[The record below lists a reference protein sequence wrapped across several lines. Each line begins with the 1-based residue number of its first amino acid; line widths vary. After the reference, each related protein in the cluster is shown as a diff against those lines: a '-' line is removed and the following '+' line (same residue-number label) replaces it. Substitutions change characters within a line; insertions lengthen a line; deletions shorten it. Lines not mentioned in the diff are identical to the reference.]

1 MNKYQPCP
9 HQLEEEQRRVQRVR
23 DEGHSQHYIDC
34 GQNQHGHPVAPDK
47 VEQTK
52 HDLFGITGQD
62 ALRLAGIS
70 EDEIPAIQQ
79 DWFKLAYQRAD
90 QVKVIEGIPEMLNTL
105 ANREDAKIA
114 IATSKLADEYQEY
127 FVNKYNF
134 AKLFKVAV
142 TSADTK
148 KHKPDP
154 DPILA
159 AMDKMGADPATT
171 VYVGDTI
178 NDMKAAHA
186 AGAKFAGALY
196 SSANPDSIKDAD
208 FPLIKPADL
217 LVI

>member
-1 MNKYQPCP
+1 MAQKIENFIF
-9 HQLEEEQRRVQRVR
+9 
-23 DEGHSQHYIDC
+23 DID
-34 GQNQHGHPVAPDK
+34 GTLIDTIDMYMPAMIDTLAQHGHPVAPDK

-70 EDEIPAIQQ
+70 EEEIPEMLK
-79 DWFKLAYQRAD
+79 DWFDLAYQRAD
-90 QVKVIEGIPEMLNTL
+90 RAKVIEGIPEMLNTL

-127 FVNKYNF
+127 FVNKYDF
-134 AKLFKVAV
+134 AKLFKVAI

-148 KHKPDP
+148 KHKPAP
-154 DPILA
+154 DPILV

-208 FPLIKPADL
+208 FPLMKPADL
-217 LVI
+217 LKI

>member
-1 MNKYQPCP
+1 MAQKIENFIF
-9 HQLEEEQRRVQRVR
+9 
-23 DEGHSQHYIDC
+23 DID
-34 GQNQHGHPVAPDK
+34 GTLIDTIDMYMPAMIDTLAQHGHPVAPDK

-52 HDLFGITGQD
+52 HDLFGITGRD
-62 ALRLAGIS
+62 ALRLAGLS
-70 EDEIPAIQQ
+70 EEEIPEMLK
-79 DWFKLAYQRAD
+79 DWFDLAYQRAD
-90 QVKVIEGIPEMLNTL
+90 RAKVIEGIPEMLNTL

-127 FVNKYNF
+127 FVNKYDF
-134 AKLFKVAV
+134 AKLFKVAI

-148 KHKPDP
+148 KHKPAP

-208 FPLIKPADL
+208 FPLMKPADL
-217 LVI
+217 LKI

>member
-1 MNKYQPCP
+1 M
-9 HQLEEEQRRVQRVR
+9 VQKIENFIF
-23 DEGHSQHYIDC
+23 DID
-34 GQNQHGHPVAPDK
+34 GTLIDTIDMYMPAMIDTLAKHGHPIAPDK

-52 HDLFGITGQD
+52 HDLFGITGRD

-70 EDEIPAIQQ
+70 EEEIPEMLK
-79 DWFKLAYQRAD
+79 DWFDLAYQRAD
-90 QVKVIEGIPEMLNTL
+90 RAKVIEGIPEMLNTL
-105 ANREDAKIA
+105 ANREDTKIA

-127 FVNKYNF
+127 FVNKYDF
-134 AKLFKVAV
+134 AKLFKVAI

-148 KHKPDP
+148 KHKPAP

-171 VYVGDTI
+171 VYVGDTV

-208 FPLIKPADL
+208 FPLMKPADL

>member
-1 MNKYQPCP
+1 MAQKIENFIF
-9 HQLEEEQRRVQRVR
+9 
-23 DEGHSQHYIDC
+23 DID
-34 GQNQHGHPVAPDK
+34 GTLIDTIDMYMPAMIDTLAQHGHPVAPDK

-52 HDLFGITGQD
+52 HELFGITGRD

-70 EDEIPAIQQ
+70 EDEIPEMLK
-79 DWFKLAYQRAD
+79 DWFDLAYQRAD
-90 QVKVIEGIPEMLNTL
+90 QAKVIEGIPEMLNTL

-127 FVNKYNF
+127 FVNKYDF
-134 AKLFKVAV
+134 AKLFKVAI

-148 KHKPDP
+148 KHKPAP
-154 DPILA
+154 DPILP
-159 AMDKMGADPATT
+159 AMNKMGADPATT

-208 FPLIKPADL
+208 FPLMKPADL
-217 LVI
+217 LEI

>member
-1 MNKYQPCP
+1 MNRMAQKI
-9 HQLEEEQRRVQRVR
+9 ENFIF
-23 DEGHSQHYIDC
+23 DID
-34 GQNQHGHPVAPDK
+34 GTLIDTIDMYMPAMIDTLAQHGHPVAPDK

-52 HDLFGITGQD
+52 HDLFGITGRD

-70 EDEIPAIQQ
+70 EEEIPEMLK
-79 DWFKLAYQRAD
+79 DWFNLAYQRAD
-90 QVKVIEGIPEMLNTL
+90 RAKVIEGIPEMLNTL

-127 FVNKYNF
+127 FVNKYDF
-134 AKLFKVAV
+134 AKLFKVAI

-148 KHKPDP
+148 KHKPAP

-159 AMDKMGADPATT
+159 AMNKMGADPATT

-208 FPLIKPADL
+208 FPLMKPADL
-217 LVI
+217 LEI

>member
-1 MNKYQPCP
+1 MAQKIENFIF
-9 HQLEEEQRRVQRVR
+9 
-23 DEGHSQHYIDC
+23 DID
-34 GQNQHGHPVAPDK
+34 GTLIDTIDMYMPAMIDVLAQHGHPVAPDK

-70 EDEIPAIQQ
+70 EDE
-79 DWFKLAYQRAD
+79 
-90 QVKVIEGIPEMLNTL
+90 
-105 ANREDAKIA
+105 
-114 IATSKLADEYQEY
+114 EY
-127 FVNKYNF
+127 FVNKYDF
-134 AKLFKVAV
+134 AKLFKVAI

-148 KHKPDP
+148 KHKPAP

-208 FPLIKPADL
+208 FPLMKPADL
-217 LVI
+217 LEI

>member
-1 MNKYQPCP
+1 MAQKIENFIF
-9 HQLEEEQRRVQRVR
+9 
-23 DEGHSQHYIDC
+23 DID
-34 GQNQHGHPVAPDK
+34 GTLIDTIDMYMPAMIDTLAQHGHPVAPDN

-52 HDLFGITGQD
+52 HDLFGITGRD
-62 ALRLAGIS
+62 ALRLTGIS
-70 EDEIPAIQQ
+70 EEEIPEMLK
-79 DWFKLAYQRAD
+79 DWFDLAYQRAD
-90 QVKVIEGIPEMLNTL
+90 QAKVIEGIPEMLNTL

-127 FVNKYNF
+127 FVNKYDF
-134 AKLFKVAV
+134 AKLFKVAI

-148 KHKPDP
+148 KHKPAP

-159 AMDKMGADPATT
+159 AMNKMGADPATT

-208 FPLIKPADL
+208 FPLMKPADL
-217 LVI
+217 LEI

>member
-1 MNKYQPCP
+1 MAQKIENFIF
-9 HQLEEEQRRVQRVR
+9 
-23 DEGHSQHYIDC
+23 DID
-34 GQNQHGHPVAPDK
+34 GTLIDTIDMYMPAMIDTLAQHGHPVAPDK

-52 HDLFGITGQD
+52 HDLFGITGRD

-70 EDEIPAIQQ
+70 EEEIPEMLK
-79 DWFKLAYQRAD
+79 DWFDLAYQRAD
-90 QVKVIEGIPEMLNTL
+90 RAKVIEGIPEMLNTL

-114 IATSKLADEYQEY
+114 IATSKLSDEYQEY
-127 FVNKYNF
+127 FVNKYDF
-134 AKLFKVAV
+134 AKLFKVAI

-148 KHKPDP
+148 KHKPAP

-159 AMDKMGADPATT
+159 AMNKMGADPATT

-208 FPLIKPADL
+208 FPLMKPADL
-217 LVI
+217 LEI

>member
-1 MNKYQPCP
+1 MAQKIENFIF
-9 HQLEEEQRRVQRVR
+9 
-23 DEGHSQHYIDC
+23 DID
-34 GQNQHGHPVAPDK
+34 GTLIDTIDMYMPAMIDTLAQHGHPVAPDK

-52 HDLFGITGQD
+52 HDLFGITGRD

-70 EDEIPAIQQ
+70 EEEIPEMLK
-79 DWFKLAYQRAD
+79 DWFDLAYQRAD
-90 QVKVIEGIPEMLNTL
+90 RAKVIEGIPEMLNTL

-127 FVNKYNF
+127 FVNKYDF
-134 AKLFKVAV
+134 AKLFKVAI

-148 KHKPDP
+148 KHKPAP

-159 AMDKMGADPATT
+159 AMDKIGADPATT

-208 FPLIKPADL
+208 FPLMKPADL
-217 LVI
+217 LKI

>member
-1 MNKYQPCP
+1 MAQKIENFIF
-9 HQLEEEQRRVQRVR
+9 
-23 DEGHSQHYIDC
+23 DID
-34 GQNQHGHPVAPDK
+34 GTLIDTIDMYMPAMIDTLAQHGHPVAPDK

-52 HDLFGITGQD
+52 HDLFGITGRD

-70 EDEIPAIQQ
+70 EEEIPEMLK
-79 DWFKLAYQRAD
+79 DWFDLAYQRAD
-90 QVKVIEGIPEMLNTL
+90 RAKVIEGIPEMLNTL

-127 FVNKYNF
+127 FVNKYDF
-134 AKLFKVAV
+134 AKLFKVAI

-148 KHKPDP
+148 KHKPAP

-159 AMDKMGADPATT
+159 AMNKMGADPATT

-186 AGAKFAGALY
+186 AGAKFASALY

-208 FPLIKPADL
+208 FPLMKPADL
-217 LVI
+217 LEI

>member
-1 MNKYQPCP
+1 MAQKIENFIF
-9 HQLEEEQRRVQRVR
+9 
-23 DEGHSQHYIDC
+23 DID
-34 GQNQHGHPVAPDK
+34 GTLIDTIDMYMPAMIDTLAKHGHPVAPDK

-90 QVKVIEGIPEMLNTL
+90 RAKVIEGIPEMLNTL

-127 FVNKYNF
+127 FLNKYDF
-134 AKLFKVAV
+134 AKLFKVAI
-142 TSADTK
+142 TSVDTK
-148 KHKPDP
+148 KHKPAP

>member
-1 MNKYQPCP
+1 MAQKIENFIF
-9 HQLEEEQRRVQRVR
+9 
-23 DEGHSQHYIDC
+23 DID
-34 GQNQHGHPVAPDK
+34 GTLIDTIDMYMPAMIDTLAQHGHPVAPDK

-52 HDLFGITGQD
+52 HDLFGITGRD

-70 EDEIPAIQQ
+70 EEEIPEMLK
-79 DWFKLAYQRAD
+79 DWFDLAYQRAD
-90 QVKVIEGIPEMLNTL
+90 RAKVIEGIPEMLNTL

-127 FVNKYNF
+127 FVNKYDF
-134 AKLFKVAV
+134 AKLFKVAI

-148 KHKPDP
+148 KHKPAP

-208 FPLIKPADL
+208 FPLMKPADL
-217 LVI
+217 LKLYNK

>member
-1 MNKYQPCP
+1 MNRMAQKI
-9 HQLEEEQRRVQRVR
+9 ENFIF
-23 DEGHSQHYIDC
+23 DID
-34 GQNQHGHPVAPDK
+34 GTLIDTIDMYMPAMIDTLAQHGHPVAPDK

-52 HDLFGITGQD
+52 HDLFGITGRD

-70 EDEIPAIQQ
+70 EEEIPEMLK
-79 DWFKLAYQRAD
+79 DWFDLAYQRAD
-90 QVKVIEGIPEMLNTL
+90 QAKVIEGIPEMLNTL

-127 FVNKYNF
+127 FINKYDF
-134 AKLFKVAV
+134 AKLFKVAI

-148 KHKPDP
+148 KHKPAP

-159 AMDKMGADPATT
+159 AMNKMGADPATT

-208 FPLIKPADL
+208 FPLMKPADL
-217 LVI
+217 LEI

>member
-1 MNKYQPCP
+1 MNRMAQKI
-9 HQLEEEQRRVQRVR
+9 ENFIF
-23 DEGHSQHYIDC
+23 DID
-34 GQNQHGHPVAPDK
+34 GTLIDTIDMYMPAMIDTLAQHGHPVAPDK

-52 HDLFGITGQD
+52 HDLFGITGRD

-70 EDEIPAIQQ
+70 EEEIPEMLK
-79 DWFKLAYQRAD
+79 DWFDLAYQRAD
-90 QVKVIEGIPEMLNTL
+90 QAKVIEGIPEMLNTL

-127 FVNKYNF
+127 FINKYDF
-134 AKLFKVAV
+134 AKLFKVAI

-148 KHKPDP
+148 KHKPAP

-159 AMDKMGADPATT
+159 AMNKMGADPATT
-171 VYVGDTI
+171 VYVGYTI

-208 FPLIKPADL
+208 FPLMKPADL
-217 LVI
+217 LEI

>member
-1 MNKYQPCP
+1 MNKMAQKI
-9 HQLEEEQRRVQRVR
+9 ENFIF
-23 DEGHSQHYIDC
+23 DID
-34 GQNQHGHPVAPDK
+34 GTLIDTIDMYMPAMIDTLAQHGHPVAPDK

-52 HDLFGITGQD
+52 HDLFGITGRD

-70 EDEIPAIQQ
+70 EEEIPEMLK
-79 DWFKLAYQRAD
+79 DWFDLAYQRAD
-90 QVKVIEGIPEMLNTL
+90 RAKVIEGIPEMLNTL
-105 ANREDAKIA
+105 ANRKDAKIA

-127 FVNKYNF
+127 FVNKYDF
-134 AKLFKVAV
+134 AKLFKVAI

-148 KHKPDP
+148 KHKPAP

-208 FPLIKPADL
+208 FPLMKPADL
-217 LVI
+217 LAI

>member
-1 MNKYQPCP
+1 MNKMAQKI
-9 HQLEEEQRRVQRVR
+9 ENFIF
-23 DEGHSQHYIDC
+23 DID
-34 GQNQHGHPVAPDK
+34 GTLIDTIDMYMPAMIDTLAQHGHPVAPDK

-52 HDLFGITGQD
+52 HDLFGITGRD

-70 EDEIPAIQQ
+70 EEEIPEMLK
-79 DWFKLAYQRAD
+79 DWFDLAYQRAD
-90 QVKVIEGIPEMLNTL
+90 RAKVIEGIPEMLNTL

-127 FVNKYNF
+127 FVNKYDF
-134 AKLFKVAV
+134 AKLFKVAI

-148 KHKPDP
+148 KHKPAP

-159 AMDKMGADPATT
+159 AMDKMGANPATT

-208 FPLIKPADL
+208 FPLMKPADL
-217 LVI
+217 LKI

>member
-1 MNKYQPCP
+1 MAQKIENFIF
-9 HQLEEEQRRVQRVR
+9 
-23 DEGHSQHYIDC
+23 DID
-34 GQNQHGHPVAPDK
+34 GTLIDTIDMYMPAMIDTLAQHGHPVAPDK

-52 HDLFGITGQD
+52 HDLFGITGRD

-70 EDEIPAIQQ
+70 EEEIPEMLK
-79 DWFKLAYQRAD
+79 DWFDLAYQRANRA
-90 QVKVIEGIPEMLNTL
+90 KVIEGIPEMLNTL

-127 FVNKYNF
+127 FVNKYDF
-134 AKLFKVAV
+134 AKLFKVAI

-148 KHKPDP
+148 KHKPAP

-208 FPLIKPADL
+208 FPLMKPADL
-217 LVI
+217 LKI

>member
-1 MNKYQPCP
+1 MNRMAQKI
-9 HQLEEEQRRVQRVR
+9 ENFIF
-23 DEGHSQHYIDC
+23 DID
-34 GQNQHGHPVAPDK
+34 GTLIDTIDMYMPAMIDTLAQHGHPVAPDK

-70 EDEIPAIQQ
+70 EEEIPEMLK
-79 DWFKLAYQRAD
+79 DWFDLAYQRAD
-90 QVKVIEGIPEMLNTL
+90 RAKVIEGIPEMLNTL

-127 FVNKYNF
+127 FVNKYDF
-134 AKLFKVAV
+134 AKLFKVAI

-148 KHKPDP
+148 KHKPAP

-159 AMDKMGADPATT
+159 AMNKMRADPATT

-208 FPLIKPADL
+208 FPLMKPADL
-217 LVI
+217 LEI

>member
-1 MNKYQPCP
+1 MAQNI
-9 HQLEEEQRRVQRVR
+9 ENFIF
-23 DEGHSQHYIDC
+23 DID
-34 GQNQHGHPVAPDK
+34 GTLIDTIDMYMPAMIDTLAQHGHPVAPDK

-52 HDLFGITGQD
+52 HDLFGITGRD

-70 EDEIPAIQQ
+70 EEEIPEMLK
-79 DWFKLAYQRAD
+79 DWFDLAYQRAD
-90 QVKVIEGIPEMLNTL
+90 RAKVIEGIPEMLNTL

-127 FVNKYNF
+127 FVNKYDF
-134 AKLFKVAV
+134 AKLFKVAI

-148 KHKPDP
+148 KHKPAP

-208 FPLIKPADL
+208 FPLMKPADL
-217 LVI
+217 LKI

>member
-1 MNKYQPCP
+1 MAQKIENFIF
-9 HQLEEEQRRVQRVR
+9 
-23 DEGHSQHYIDC
+23 DID
-34 GQNQHGHPVAPDK
+34 GTLIDTIDMYMPAMIDTLAQHGHPVAPDK

-52 HDLFGITGQD
+52 HDLFGITGRD

-70 EDEIPAIQQ
+70 EEEIPEMLK
-79 DWFKLAYQRAD
+79 DWFDLAYQRAD
-90 QVKVIEGIPEMLNTL
+90 RAKVIEGIPEMLNTL

-127 FVNKYNF
+127 FVNKYDF
-134 AKLFKVAV
+134 AKLFKVAI

-148 KHKPDP
+148 KHKPAP

-159 AMDKMGADPATT
+159 AMNKMGADPATT

-186 AGAKFAGALY
+186 AGAKFAGTLY

-208 FPLIKPADL
+208 FPLMKPADL
-217 LVI
+217 LEI

>member
-1 MNKYQPCP
+1 MAQKIENFIF
-9 HQLEEEQRRVQRVR
+9 
-23 DEGHSQHYIDC
+23 DID
-34 GQNQHGHPVAPDK
+34 GTLIDTIDMYMPAMIDTLAQHGHPVAPDK

-52 HDLFGITGQD
+52 HDLFGITGRD

-70 EDEIPAIQQ
+70 EEEIPEMLK
-79 DWFKLAYQRAD
+79 DWFDLAYQRAD
-90 QVKVIEGIPEMLNTL
+90 RAKVIEGIPEMLNTL
-105 ANREDAKIA
+105 ANRKDAKIA

-127 FVNKYNF
+127 FVNKYDF
-134 AKLFKVAV
+134 AKLFKVAI

-148 KHKPDP
+148 KHKPAP

-208 FPLIKPADL
+208 FPLMKPADL
-217 LVI
+217 LAI

>member
-1 MNKYQPCP
+1 MNKMAQKI
-9 HQLEEEQRRVQRVR
+9 ENFIF
-23 DEGHSQHYIDC
+23 DID
-34 GQNQHGHPVAPDK
+34 GTLIDTIDMYMPAMIDTLAQHGHPVAPDK

-52 HDLFGITGQD
+52 HDLFGITGRD

-70 EDEIPAIQQ
+70 EEEIPEMLK
-79 DWFKLAYQRAD
+79 DWFDLAYQRAD
-90 QVKVIEGIPEMLNTL
+90 RAKVIEGIPEMLNTL

-127 FVNKYNF
+127 FVNKYDF
-134 AKLFKVAV
+134 AKLFKVAI

-148 KHKPDP
+148 KHKPAP

-159 AMDKMGADPATT
+159 AMDKMGADLATT

-208 FPLIKPADL
+208 FPLMKPADL
-217 LVI
+217 LKI

>member
-1 MNKYQPCP
+1 MAQKIENFIF
-9 HQLEEEQRRVQRVR
+9 
-23 DEGHSQHYIDC
+23 DID
-34 GQNQHGHPVAPDK
+34 GTLIDTIDMYMPAMIDTLAQHGHPVAPDK

-52 HDLFGITGQD
+52 HDLFGITGRD

-70 EDEIPAIQQ
+70 DEEIPEMLK
-79 DWFKLAYQRAD
+79 DWFDLAYQRAD
-90 QVKVIEGIPEMLNTL
+90 RAKVIEGIPEMLNTL

-127 FVNKYNF
+127 FVNKYDF
-134 AKLFKVAV
+134 AKLFKVAI

-148 KHKPDP
+148 KHKPAP

-208 FPLIKPADL
+208 FPLMKPADL
-217 LVI
+217 LKI

>member
-1 MNKYQPCP
+1 MAQKIENFIF
-9 HQLEEEQRRVQRVR
+9 
-23 DEGHSQHYIDC
+23 DID
-34 GQNQHGHPVAPDK
+34 GTLIDTIDMYMPAMIDTLAQHGHPVAPDK

-70 EDEIPAIQQ
+70 EEEIPEMLK
-79 DWFKLAYQRAD
+79 DWFDLAYQRAD
-90 QVKVIEGIPEMLNTL
+90 RAKVIEGIPEMLNTL

-127 FVNKYNF
+127 FVNKYDF
-134 AKLFKVAV
+134 AKLFKVAI

-148 KHKPDP
+148 KHKPAP

-159 AMDKMGADPATT
+159 AMNKMRADPATT

-208 FPLIKPADL
+208 FPLMKPADL
-217 LVI
+217 LEI

>member
-1 MNKYQPCP
+1 MNKMAQKI
-9 HQLEEEQRRVQRVR
+9 ENFIF
-23 DEGHSQHYIDC
+23 DID
-34 GQNQHGHPVAPDK
+34 GTLIDTIDMYMPAMIDTLAQHGHPVAPDK

-52 HDLFGITGQD
+52 HELFGITGRD

-70 EDEIPAIQQ
+70 EDEIPEMLK
-79 DWFKLAYQRAD
+79 DWFDLAYQRAD
-90 QVKVIEGIPEMLNTL
+90 QAKVIEGIPEMLNTL

-127 FVNKYNF
+127 FVNKYDF
-134 AKLFKVAV
+134 AKLFKVAI

-148 KHKPDP
+148 KHKPAP

-159 AMDKMGADPATT
+159 AMNKMGADPATT

-208 FPLIKPADL
+208 FPLMKPADL
-217 LVI
+217 LEI

>member
-1 MNKYQPCP
+1 MNKMAQKI
-9 HQLEEEQRRVQRVR
+9 ENFIF
-23 DEGHSQHYIDC
+23 DID
-34 GQNQHGHPVAPDK
+34 GTLIDTIDMYMPAMIDTLAQHGHPVAPDK

-127 FVNKYNF
+127 FVNKYDF
-134 AKLFKVAV
+134 AKLFKVAI

-148 KHKPDP
+148 KHKPAP

-159 AMDKMGADPATT
+159 AMNKIGADPATT
-171 VYVGDTI
+171 VYIGDTI

-208 FPLIKPADL
+208 FPLMKPADL
-217 LVI
+217 LEI

>member
-1 MNKYQPCP
+1 MNKMAQKI
-9 HQLEEEQRRVQRVR
+9 ENFIF
-23 DEGHSQHYIDC
+23 DID
-34 GQNQHGHPVAPDK
+34 GTLIDTIDMYMPAMIDTLAQHGHPVAPDK

-52 HDLFGITGQD
+52 HDLFGITGRD

-70 EDEIPAIQQ
+70 EEEIPKMLK
-79 DWFKLAYQRAD
+79 DWFDLAYQRAD
-90 QVKVIEGIPEMLNTL
+90 RAKVIEGIPEMLNTL

-127 FVNKYNF
+127 FVNKYDF
-134 AKLFKVAV
+134 AKLFKVAI

-148 KHKPDP
+148 KHKPAP

-208 FPLIKPADL
+208 FPLMKPADL
-217 LVI
+217 LKI

>member
-1 MNKYQPCP
+1 MAQKIENFIF
-9 HQLEEEQRRVQRVR
+9 
-23 DEGHSQHYIDC
+23 DID
-34 GQNQHGHPVAPDK
+34 GTLIDTIDMYMPAMIDTLAQHGHPVAPDK

-90 QVKVIEGIPEMLNTL
+90 QVKVIDGIPEMLNAL

-127 FVNKYNF
+127 FVNKYDF
-134 AKLFKVAV
+134 AKLFKVAI

-208 FPLIKPADL
+208 FPLMKPADL
-217 LVI
+217 LEI

>member
-1 MNKYQPCP
+1 MAQKIENFIF
-9 HQLEEEQRRVQRVR
+9 
-23 DEGHSQHYIDC
+23 DID
-34 GQNQHGHPVAPDK
+34 GTLIDTIDMYMPAMIDTLAQHGHPVAPDK

-52 HDLFGITGQD
+52 HDLFGITGRD

-70 EDEIPAIQQ
+70 EEEIPEMLK
-79 DWFKLAYQRAD
+79 DWFDLAYQRAD
-90 QVKVIEGIPEMLNTL
+90 RAKVIEGIPEMLNTL

-127 FVNKYNF
+127 FVNKYDF
-134 AKLFKVAV
+134 AKLFKVAI

-148 KHKPDP
+148 KHKPAP

-208 FPLIKPADL
+208 FPLMRPADL
-217 LVI
+217 LKI

>member
-1 MNKYQPCP
+1 MNRMAQKI
-9 HQLEEEQRRVQRVR
+9 ENFIF
-23 DEGHSQHYIDC
+23 DID
-34 GQNQHGHPVAPDK
+34 GTLIDTIDMYMPAMIDTLAQHGHPVAPDK

-52 HDLFGITGQD
+52 HDLFGITGRD

-70 EDEIPAIQQ
+70 EEEIPEMLK
-79 DWFKLAYQRAD
+79 DWFDLAYQRAD
-90 QVKVIEGIPEMLNTL
+90 QAKVIEGIPEMLNTL

-127 FVNKYNF
+127 FVNKYDF
-134 AKLFKVAV
+134 AKLFKVAI

-148 KHKPDP
+148 KHKPAP

-159 AMDKMGADPATT
+159 AMNKMGADPATT

-196 SSANPDSIKDAD
+196 SSANPDSIKDSD
-208 FPLIKPADL
+208 FPLMKPADL
-217 LVI
+217 LEI

>member
-1 MNKYQPCP
+1 MNKMAQKI
-9 HQLEEEQRRVQRVR
+9 ENFIF
-23 DEGHSQHYIDC
+23 DID
-34 GQNQHGHPVAPDK
+34 GTLIDTIDMYMPAMIDTLAQHGHPVAPDK

-127 FVNKYNF
+127 FVNKYDF
-134 AKLFKVAV
+134 AKLFKVAI

-148 KHKPDP
+148 RHKPAP

-159 AMDKMGADPATT
+159 AMDKMGADPATA
-171 VYVGDTI
+171 VYIGDTI

-208 FPLIKPADL
+208 FPLMKPADL
-217 LVI
+217 LEI

>member
-1 MNKYQPCP
+1 MAQKIENFIF
-9 HQLEEEQRRVQRVR
+9 
-23 DEGHSQHYIDC
+23 DID
-34 GQNQHGHPVAPDK
+34 GTLIDTIDMYMPAMIDTLAQHGHPVAPDK

-70 EDEIPAIQQ
+70 EEEIPEMLK
-79 DWFKLAYQRAD
+79 DWFDLAYQRAD
-90 QVKVIEGIPEMLNTL
+90 RAKVIEGIPEMLNTL

-127 FVNKYNF
+127 FVNKYDF
-134 AKLFKVAV
+134 AKLFKVAI

-148 KHKPDP
+148 KHKPAP

-159 AMDKMGADPATT
+159 AMHKMRADPATT

-208 FPLIKPADL
+208 FPLMKPADL
-217 LVI
+217 LEI

>member
-1 MNKYQPCP
+1 MAQKIENFIF
-9 HQLEEEQRRVQRVR
+9 
-23 DEGHSQHYIDC
+23 DID
-34 GQNQHGHPVAPDK
+34 GTLIDTIDMYMPAMIDTLAQHGHPVAPDK

>member
-1 MNKYQPCP
+1 MNKMAQKI
-9 HQLEEEQRRVQRVR
+9 ENFIF
-23 DEGHSQHYIDC
+23 DID
-34 GQNQHGHPVAPDK
+34 GTLIDTIDMYMPAMIDTLAQHGHSVAPDK

-90 QVKVIEGIPEMLNTL
+90 RAKVIEGIPEMLNTL
-105 ANREDAKIA
+105 ANRKDAKIA

-127 FVNKYNF
+127 FVNKYDF
-134 AKLFKVAV
+134 AKLFKVAI

-148 KHKPDP
+148 KHKPAP

-208 FPLIKPADL
+208 FPLMKPADL
-217 LVI
+217 LAI

>member
-1 MNKYQPCP
+1 MAQKIENFIF
-9 HQLEEEQRRVQRVR
+9 
-23 DEGHSQHYIDC
+23 DID
-34 GQNQHGHPVAPDK
+34 GTLIDTIDMYMPAMIDSLAQHGHPVAPDK

-52 HDLFGITGQD
+52 HDLFGITGRD

-70 EDEIPAIQQ
+70 EEEIPEMLK
-79 DWFKLAYQRAD
+79 DWFDLAYQRAD
-90 QVKVIEGIPEMLNTL
+90 RAKVIEGIPEMLNTL

-127 FVNKYNF
+127 FVNKYDF
-134 AKLFKVAV
+134 AKLFKVAI

-148 KHKPDP
+148 KHKPAP

-208 FPLIKPADL
+208 FPLMKPADL
-217 LVI
+217 LKI

>member
-1 MNKYQPCP
+1 MAQKIENFIF
-9 HQLEEEQRRVQRVR
+9 
-23 DEGHSQHYIDC
+23 DID
-34 GQNQHGHPVAPDK
+34 GTLVDTIDMYMPAMIDTLAQHGHPVAPDK

-52 HDLFGITGQD
+52 HDLFGITGRD

-70 EDEIPAIQQ
+70 EEEIPKMLK
-79 DWFKLAYQRAD
+79 DWFDLAYQRAD
-90 QVKVIEGIPEMLNTL
+90 RAKVIEGIPEMLNTL

-127 FVNKYNF
+127 FVNKYDF
-134 AKLFKVAV
+134 AKLFKVAI

-148 KHKPDP
+148 KHKPAP

-208 FPLIKPADL
+208 FPLMKPADL
-217 LVI
+217 LKI

>member
-1 MNKYQPCP
+1 MNRMAQKI
-9 HQLEEEQRRVQRVR
+9 ENFIF
-23 DEGHSQHYIDC
+23 DID
-34 GQNQHGHPVAPDK
+34 GTLIDTIDMYMPAMIDTLAQHGHPVAPDK

-52 HDLFGITGQD
+52 HDLFGITGRD

-70 EDEIPAIQQ
+70 EEEIPEMLK
-79 DWFKLAYQRAD
+79 DWFDLAYQRAD
-90 QVKVIEGIPEMLNTL
+90 RAKVIEGIPEMLNTL

-127 FVNKYNF
+127 FVNKYDF
-134 AKLFKVAV
+134 AKLFKVAI

-148 KHKPDP
+148 KHKPAP

-208 FPLIKPADL
+208 FPLMKPADL
-217 LVI
+217 LEI

>member
-1 MNKYQPCP
+1 MAQKIENFIF
-9 HQLEEEQRRVQRVR
+9 
-23 DEGHSQHYIDC
+23 DID
-34 GQNQHGHPVAPDK
+34 GTLIDTIDMYMPAMIDTLAQHGHPVAPDK

-52 HDLFGITGQD
+52 HELFGITGRD

-90 QVKVIEGIPEMLNTL
+90 RAKVIEGIPEMLNTL
-105 ANREDAKIA
+105 ANRKDAKIA
-114 IATSKLADEYQEY
+114 IATSKLADEYQEH
-127 FVNKYNF
+127 FVNKYDF
-134 AKLFKVAV
+134 AKLFKVAI

-148 KHKPDP
+148 KHKPAP

-208 FPLIKPADL
+208 FPLMNPADPL
-217 LVI
+217 EI